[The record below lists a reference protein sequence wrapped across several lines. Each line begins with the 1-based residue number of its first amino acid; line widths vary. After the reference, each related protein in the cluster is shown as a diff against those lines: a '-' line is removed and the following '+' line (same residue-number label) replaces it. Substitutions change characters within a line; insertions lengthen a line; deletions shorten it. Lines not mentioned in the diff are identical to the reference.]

1 MESKGNKMM
10 KEYIIDTISRET
22 LEEYGYD
29 SSQVSDD
36 LMKEIAETLR
46 HTFRECVLVCLP
58 EVCDDFGIPEAKQ
71 KPYVVSRVYVSLN
84 DEDGN
89 SHDTKLFKK
98 REDAVAQMKRWRNDE
113 MILRKESG
121 CAYEIIVDNDDRFR
135 LAWDDER
142 EMLSIGIS

>member
-1 MESKGNKMM
+1 M

-36 LMKEIAETLR
+36 LMKKIAETLR

-58 EVCDDFGIPEAKQ
+58 ELCDDFDIPEAKQ
-71 KPYVVSRVYVSLN
+71 KLYVVSRVYVSLN

-89 SHDTKLFKK
+89 SHDTKLFKN

-121 CAYEIIVDNDDRFR
+121 CAYEIIVDSDDRFR
-135 LAWDDER
+135 LSWDDER